1 MVKRMTR
8 FSTVATAVAV
18 TVVLSGCQATNT
30 QKGAGIGAGI
40 GAVLGKATGDH
51 DDKRIFIGAAIGALA
66 GAAVGDYMD
75 KQEQAFRDELA
86 GSGVEVVR
94 EGDNIRL
101 VMPSNI
107 TFATDQSYIS
117 SGFHRTLDAIA
128 SVMNKYEK
136 TYLSVQGHTDSTGA
150 SDYNQRLSEQRAQSV
165 KNYLVN
171 KQILAARVSTQG
183 FGESRPVADN
193 STANG
198 RALNRRVEI
207 QIVPNV
213 KN

>member
-1 MVKRMTR
+1 MAKRVNTL
-8 FSTVATAVAV
+8 TPVVALTSVALLL
-18 TVVLSGCQATNT
+18 TGCQATNT
-30 QKGAGIGAGI
+30 QKGAGIGAGV

-66 GAAVGDYMD
+66 GAAVGNYMD
-75 KQEQAFRDELA
+75 NQEQAFRDELA

-117 SGFHRTLDAIA
+117 SGFHDTLNAIA

-150 SDYNQRLSEQRAQSV
+150 SAYNQNLSEQRALSV

-171 KQILAARVSTQG
+171 SQILAARISTQG
-183 FGESRPVADN
+183 YGESRPIADN

-213 KN
+213 QN

>member
-1 MVKRMTR
+1 MAKRLNTL
-8 FSTVATAVAV
+8 TPVVALTSVALLL
-18 TVVLSGCQATNT
+18 TGCQATNT
-30 QKGAGIGAGI
+30 QKGAGIGAGV

-66 GAAVGDYMD
+66 GAAVGNYMD
-75 KQEQAFRDELA
+75 NQEQAFRDELA

-107 TFATDQSYIS
+107 TFATEQSYIS
-117 SGFHRTLDAIA
+117 SGFHDTLNAIA

-136 TYLSVQGHTDSTGA
+136 TYLSVQGHTDSTGR
-150 SDYNQRLSEQRAQSV
+150 SEYNQNLSEQRALSV

-171 KQILAARVSTQG
+171 SQILAARISTQG
-183 FGESRPVADN
+183 YGESRPIADN

-213 KN
+213 QN

>member
-1 MVKRMTR
+1 MT
-8 FSTVATAVAV
+8 FTKSVLTVGVFAVLL
-18 TVVLSGCQATNT
+18 TGCETTNT
-30 QKGAGIGAGI
+30 GKGAAIGAAT

-75 KQEQAFRDELA
+75 KQEEAFRDELA

-117 SGFHRTLDAIA
+117 SGFHSTLDAIA
-128 SVMNKYEK
+128 KVMNKYEK
-136 TYLSVQGHTDSTGA
+136 TYLSVEGHTDSTGKD
-150 SDYNQRLSEQRAQSV
+150 SYNMTLSQQRAQSV
-165 KNYLVN
+165 KDYLVN
-171 KQILAARVSTQG
+171 HQIMSARISTQG
-183 FGESRPVADN
+183 YGETRPVASND
-193 STANG
+193 SANG

-207 QIVPNV
+207 QIVPNTQG
-213 KN
+213 

>member
-1 MVKRMTR
+1 MT
-8 FSTVATAVAV
+8 FSKSVRAVGVFAGLL
-18 TVVLSGCQATNT
+18 TGCETTNT
-30 QKGAGIGAGI
+30 GKGAAIGAAT

-75 KQEQAFRDELA
+75 KQEEAFRDELA

-107 TFATDQSYIS
+107 TFATDQSYIT
-117 SGFHRTLDAIA
+117 SGFHNTLNAIA
-128 SVMNKYEK
+128 QVMNKYEK
-136 TYLSVQGHTDSTGA
+136 TYLSVEGHTDSTGRD
-150 SDYNQRLSEQRAQSV
+150 SYNMTLSQQRAQSV
-165 KNYLVN
+165 KDYLVN
-171 KQILAARVSTQG
+171 QQILSARISTRG
-183 FGESRPVADN
+183 YGETRPVASND
-193 STANG
+193 TANG

-207 QIVPNV
+207 QIVPNTQG
-213 KN
+213 

>member
-1 MVKRMTR
+1 MTKRLNTL
-8 FSTVATAVAV
+8 TPVVALTSVALLL
-18 TVVLSGCQATNT
+18 TGCQATNT
-30 QKGAGIGAGI
+30 QKGAGIGAGV

-66 GAAVGDYMD
+66 GAAVGNYMD
-75 KQEQAFRDELA
+75 NQEQAFRDELA

-107 TFATDQSYIS
+107 TFATEQSYIS
-117 SGFHRTLDAIA
+117 SGFHDTLNAIA

-136 TYLSVQGHTDSTGA
+136 TYLSVQGHTDSTG
-150 SDYNQRLSEQRAQSV
+150 SSEYNQNLSEQRALSV

-171 KQILAARVSTQG
+171 SQILAARISTQG
-183 FGESRPVADN
+183 YGESRPIADN

-213 KN
+213 QN